1 MKEMKQDSSTIAW
14 NAMGDEW
21 FELAQTGE
29 ARNCFIMPNMLKFI
43 GDVKGKKV
51 LDLGCG
57 EGGYSRE
64 LAKRGAELVSID
76 CSKKAIEY
84 ATKLACVSHEGEIT
98 FDNYLRIDNSN
109 IGPDEVARLIKD
121 TFDL

>member
-1 MKEMKQDSSTIAW
+1 MALKEMKQDSSTIAW

-29 ARNCFIMPNMLKFI
+29 ARNCFIMPNMFKFI

-64 LAKRGAELVSID
+64 LAKRGAEHDLQFGQFVCQKI
-76 CSKKAIEY
+76 
-84 ATKLACVSHEGEIT
+84 
-98 FDNYLRIDNSN
+98 
-109 IGPDEVARLIKD
+109 LI
-121 TFDL
+121 FLWG

>member
-43 GDVKGKKV
+43 GDVKAKKYLT
-51 LDLGCG
+51 LDVV
-57 EGGYSRE
+57 R
-64 LAKRGAELVSID
+64 V
-76 CSKKAIEY
+76 
-84 ATKLACVSHEGEIT
+84 
-98 FDNYLRIDNSN
+98 
-109 IGPDEVARLIKD
+109 D
-121 TFDL
+121 TQEN